1 MRTRIILTL
10 VTLLIAGTLS
20 ACGPSQEELS
30 ATAAQ
35 AAVDTFAT
43 QTAAVPTSTPTAT
56 STHTHTPTPT
66 ATATHTHTHTPAPTD
81 TPTITPT
88 NTPTDTPTATA
99 THTPIPTATPL
110 PRRLPTGTVTQDV
123 GARNG
128 LGQLTI
134 DNGRELD
141 AVAALS
147 GPSGDRVI
155 AVYVQGNGTF
165 TITGIENGTYDLYFS
180 LGEDWDSASARFTR
194 RASYFRFEESVAF
207 VTTPIPGGQ
216 SYTVF
221 EVTLHAVAGGTAEI
235 ESVPEEEFP
244 F

>member
-1 MRTRIILTL
+1 MRRRIILTL
-10 VTLLIAGTLS
+10 ATLLMAGMLP

-30 ATAAQ
+30 ATATQ
-35 AAVDTFAT
+35 AAVDMFAT

-56 STHTHTPTPT
+56 PTHTRTPTPT

-88 NTPTDTPTATA
+88 NTPTYTPIATA

-134 DNGRELD
+134 ENGRELD

-147 GPSGDRVI
+147 GQGADRVV
-155 AVYVQGNGTF
+155 AVYVQGNGTS
-165 TITGIENGTYDLYFS
+165 TITGIEDGTYDLYFS
-180 LGEDWDSASARFTR
+180 LGEDWDGASARFTR
-194 RASYFRFEESVAF
+194 RASYFRFEESLAF
-207 VTTPIPGGQ
+207 VTTPIAGRQ

-221 EVTLHAVAGGTAEI
+221 EVTLQAVAGGTAEI
-235 ESVPEEEFP
+235 ESVPEDEFP